1 MGVHKHYA
9 ESIEYR
15 ADDKGFGT
23 LETKDGITKEN
34 AEKIDESDGSGTE
47 QIVTSAISDI
57 QVDKEIFLD
66 STTSETKEVL
76 GNHSVYVKETENI
89 EISET
94 KDVLTNSSL
103 ETVNGSLT
111 LATKQKVDSE
121 SSREEERAIS
131 NSNGATPESNLSGE
145 TISVPLNVSLELAP
159 KIEQVEEKSQ
169 TKTKA
174 PTSAGSIYA
183 SLVKQ
188 VSDMVSIGQE
198 VTVRI

>member
-9 ESIEYR
+9 ESIEHR

-23 LETKDGITKEN
+23 LETKDGITNGN

-57 QVDKEIFLD
+57 QVDKEKVLD
-66 STTSETKEVL
+66 STASETEDVL
-76 GNHSVYVKETENI
+76 GNDSVYVKETENF

-103 ETVNGSLT
+103 EPVNGSWT

-121 SSREEERAIS
+121 SSREEERAVS

-145 TISVPLNVSLELAP
+145 TISVPLNVSLELAD
-159 KIEQVEEKSQ
+159 QNKS
-169 TKTKA
+169 TYK
-174 PTSAGSIYA
+174 Y
-183 SLVKQ
+183 
-188 VSDMVSIGQE
+188 
-198 VTVRI
+198 R